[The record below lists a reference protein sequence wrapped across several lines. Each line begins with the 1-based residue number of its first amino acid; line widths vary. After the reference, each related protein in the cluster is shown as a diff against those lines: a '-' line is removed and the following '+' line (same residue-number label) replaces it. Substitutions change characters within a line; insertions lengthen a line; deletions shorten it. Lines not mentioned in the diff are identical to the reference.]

1 MIEVETRA
9 IQEIIKI
16 SQMDNFEI
24 NMLVWR
30 EVRWFQMTMISDSN
44 SNDEGKKLE
53 LVAISNFY

>member
-30 EVRWFQMTMISDSN
+30 EVRWFQMTVISDSN